1 MSTKESK
8 DTLLNV
14 LEDLYKASNKKFSKQ
29 FWANWIDSLIKD
41 AMKEERDQILELIQR
56 ERDIK

>member
-14 LEDLYKASNKKFSKQ
+14 LEDLYKAANKKFRKQ
-29 FWANWIDSLIKD
+29 FWSNWIDYMIKA

-56 ERDIK
+56 ERNIK